1 MSCLSCRSNN
11 NTEFVA
17 ELIIHFSGLE
27 NLDRPGVWAFPR
39 LLVCLDCGFS
49 YFILQK
55 SQLEYVATDVR
66 APETVAPARCHDSFA
81 FHSRIA
87 LGPE

>member
-1 MSCLSCRSNN
+1 MSCLLCTSNN

-27 NLDRPGVWAFPR
+27 NLDRPGVWAFPK

-55 SQLEYVATDVR
+55 PELDHVEISVR
-66 APETVAPARCHDSFA
+66 APEAVAPARCQDSFA
-81 FHSRIA
+81 HHSRIA
-87 LGPE
+87 FTPE